1 MKEIEEE
8 LKKNYIKKYDSK
20 MKRIT
25 INNLYYLIYLK
36 CTYLQQHEEKK
47 YNGYL
52 LNKINNYINNV
63 INENKSYYHILLDY
77 YNKNLLD
84 KEDLKFLL

>member
-36 CTYLQQHEEKK
+36 CTYLQQHKK
-47 YNGYL
+47 GNYNGCL
-52 LNKINNYINNV
+52 LNKINNYIYYV
-63 INENKSYYHILLDY
+63 INKNKNYYHILSDY